1 MKKIK
6 KLFVIIIA
14 VCALFCTA
22 GCSVKDYFET
32 IDSTLNDYMGDTLE
46 SGNQESNET
55 ETSSSEIEDVESSSP
70 ADEDESED
78 NESDLIMPDNVLDY
92 VALGLE
98 VNQTAM
104 PKFEDCAT
112 DSGAIRFLCSVSAEL
127 KAEVDKDE
135 TKSIGMLVF
144 PLLYFDRVNTENYKY
159 MDWITEFDET
169 GNSLYILSK
178 DFYFYEQLDGSYF
191 IAFSLT
197 NMPYSRVNQAIVA
210 MGVLITTDSDG
221 NETYKYSTYASG
233 DYRTNARSLGY
244 VAAESLN
251 KYALGKESYTADEIE
266 LCKTYVNWSVDKA
279 NGLTEPTDDNST
291 YTASIVPT
299 SVTLAVGETAKI
311 SVDIAQDVCLPVAYK
326 MYHSGIAMIDDTGKI
341 KGLSS
346 GSTVLAVYIAG
357 VPYMVNVK
365 VAGG

>member
-22 GCSVKDYFET
+22 GCSVKDYLET
-32 IDSTLNDYMGDTLE
+32 IDSTLNDYMGDVLE
-46 SGNQESNET
+46 SGNKESNET

-78 NESDLIMPDNVLDY
+78 NESDLIMPDNVLD
-92 VALGLE
+92 LITTGLTLRAKTE
-98 VNQTAM
+98 LAFEHCTA
-104 PKFEDCAT
+104 ESA
-112 DSGAIRFLCSVSAEL
+112 AIRFYMEADSSLYDMVNSNDNLRLGLMVLPLRFWEQVNVENYAYRDWITDTLEFS
-127 KAEVDKDE
+127 
-135 TKSIGMLVF
+135 
-144 PLLYFDRVNTENYKY
+144 PLLSAGDIWSKLDSSTYEYIMVLNQITMKNVNTEYAV
-159 MDWITEFDET
+159 IPFL
-169 GNSLYILSK
+169 G
-178 DFYFYEQLDGSYF
+178 
-191 IAFSLT
+191 
-197 NMPYSRVNQAIVA
+197 
-210 MGVLITTDSDG
+210 TTDEDG
-221 NETYKYSTYASG
+221 NETYKYGMYESG
-233 DYRTNARSLGY
+233 NYRTNARS
-244 VAAESLN
+244 VAYLAAQGLN
-251 KYALGKESYTADEIE
+251 DYALGNQPYTADQVD
-266 LCKTYVNWSVDKA
+266 LMKTYVNASVDKA
-279 NGLTEPTDDNST
+279 NGLEEITPDNST
-291 YTASIVPT
+291 YTASVSPT